1 MRLTALRIGALV
13 LLLFCSGLAASAEE
27 PKGYDCTFEA
37 GMIRTYENGVFKTQ
51 PAKPLSFSIGDI
63 NMRAQTA
70 SLITPKGTGDLR
82 IVRAIGATHFLEVVT
97 EGFLNITT
105 IYETQNAQGGYP
117 AVHSRHFGLLG
128 TPVFSQY
135 QGHCRPR

>member
-1 MRLTALRIGALV
+1 MRQTLLRLGALV
-13 LLLFCSGLAASAEE
+13 LLLVSSSAAAEA
-27 PKGYDCTFEA
+27 PKGYECDFEA
-37 GMIRTYENGVFKTQ
+37 GTIRTYTNGAFTTK
-51 PAKPLSFSIGDI
+51 PAQKLSFAIGDI

-105 IYETQNAQGGYP
+105 IYETANGQGPFP

-128 TPVFSQY
+128 TPVVSQY
-135 QGHCRPR
+135 HGMCRAK